1 MVYQAK
7 RSKKYIEE
15 FELVDEKGEVAHR
28 MQVKLDAAELVKNV
42 NGKYINLVKALA
54 KTQAY
59 STGQVTN
66 QDAAEAL
73 DTLGNAMVDMLEVV
87 FGQENARVIVDFY
100 DGRYVEMA
108 QEVFPFFT
116 DVVIPRCGEI
126 IKENKEQI
134 KSKYN
139 YKKHRLFGR

>member
-1 MVYQAK
+1 MAYQAK

-15 FELVDEKGEVAHR
+15 FELVDEKGQVAHR

-42 NGKYINLVKALA
+42 NGKYLNLVKALA

-59 STGQVTN
+59 STGQITN
-66 QDAAEAL
+66 EDAAEAL
-73 DTLGNAMVDMLEVV
+73 DTLGNAMMDMLEVV
-87 FGQENARVIVDFY
+87 FGAENARVIVDFY
-100 DGRYVEMA
+100 EGRYVEMA

-116 DVVIPRCGEI
+116 DVVVPRCGEI

-139 YKKHRLFGR
+139 HKKHRLFGR